1 MHTQTLTSRMAVLL
15 FTDLVGSLRLKSEL
29 GVEAYAAGLRRH
41 DQIIRTVISGF
52 VDARILKDTGDG
64 VFASFGRVS
73 DAVNSALLIQSLLT
87 NETWPNQPLRVRVG
101 IGLGEVALVGEEP
114 DGSPKIVG
122 LAADLTARLMGLA
135 TGGQILLSRVVFD
148 QARQFVRG
156 HPRLP
161 GNAEMP
167 ELRWAAH
174 GSYLMQGCDD
184 PIDVFEVGAQGIA
197 PLTPPPDADK
207 ARRVVAADEEH
218 TLGWRPAA
226 GIPIP
231 GRTGWTLVKRIGIG
245 GFGEVWL
252 GEHKRLHTCRVFKFC
267 FDAEKLRSLKREMTL
282 FKLIRTALG
291 ERPDIARLYEVK
303 LDKPP
308 FFLES
313 EYTSYG
319 NLEEWT
325 AAKDGVQ
332 LLPLSTRIELV
343 AEIAVAVAAA
353 HSVGVLHK
361 DIKPSNI
368 LVYEDSD
375 GRPHPRLSDFGI
387 SSVQDRSRFQ
397 EFDITAMSF
406 TLTESPTSQTGT
418 RMYSPPE
425 SQAGQPFTTEGD
437 VYAIGVLLYQMVMGN
452 LQVPL
457 AQGWER
463 DIDDEILRQDIAHC
477 VEGDPARRLGSAAEL
492 AKRLRSL
499 DQRRQTR
506 DREAQLRY
514 EAQQRSAEK
523 VQAVMRREQLWRV
536 LAGLGFALAALF
548 GLILLVKSMR

>member
-1 MHTQTLTSRMAVLL
+1 V
-15 FTDLVGSLRLKSEL
+15 
-29 GVEAYAAGLRRH
+29 
-41 DQIIRTVISGF
+41 
-52 VDARILKDTGDG
+52 RI
-64 VFASFGRVS
+64 
-73 DAVNSALLIQSLLT
+73 
-87 NETWPNQPLRVRVG
+87 G

-114 DGSPKIVG
+114 DGSAKVVG

-135 TGGQILLSRVVFD
+135 SGGQILLSRAVFD

-161 GNAEMP
+161 GNAAIP
-167 ELRWAAH
+167 DVRWAAH
-174 GSYLMQGCDD
+174 GSYLMHGHDD
-184 PIDVFEVGAQGIA
+184 PIDVFEVGAEGIA

-207 ARRVVAADEEH
+207 ARRAVAADEEP

-231 GRTGWTLVKRIGIG
+231 GRPGWTLVKRVGIG

-252 GEHKRLHTCRVFKFC
+252 GEHRKLHTSRVFKFC

-282 FKLIRTALG
+282 FKLIRSALG

-319 NLEEWT
+319 NLEEW
-325 AAKDGVQ
+325 AAANDGVQ
-332 LLPLSTRIELV
+332 FLTIPTRIELV

-368 LVYEDSD
+368 LIYEDSD

-387 SSVQDRSRFQ
+387 SSVQDRSQFR
-397 EFDITAMSF
+397 EFDITAMGF
-406 TLTESPTSQTGT
+406 TGTEDTSGQTGT

-425 SQAGQPFTTEGD
+425 SQAGRPFTTEGD

-452 LQVPL
+452 LHVPL

-477 VEGDPARRLGSAAEL
+477 VEGDPNRRLGSAAEL

-499 DQRRQTR
+499 EQRRHTR
-506 DREAQLRY
+506 DREAQLRFQ
-514 EAQQRSAEK
+514 EQQRSAEK
-523 VQAVMRREQLWRV
+523 VKAVMQREQLWRI
-536 LAGLGFALAALF
+536 LAGLGFALAGLF
-548 GLILLVKSMR
+548 GLILLVKSLR

>member
-1 MHTQTLTSRMAVLL
+1 MAVLL

-29 GVEAYAAGLRRH
+29 GVEAYAAVLRRH
-41 DQIIRTVISGF
+41 DQIVRTAISGF
-52 VDARILKDTGDG
+52 ADARILKDTGDG
-64 VFASFGRVS
+64 VFASFVRVS
-73 DAVNSALLIQSLLT
+73 DAVNSALLIQSMLA
-87 NETWPNQPLRVRVG
+87 NEPWPNGPPRVRIG

-114 DGSPKIVG
+114 DGSAKVVG

-135 TGGQILLSRVVFD
+135 SGGQILLSRAVFD

-161 GNAEMP
+161 GNAAIP
-167 ELRWAAH
+167 DVRWAAH
-174 GSYLMQGCDD
+174 GSYLMHGHDD
-184 PIDVFEVGAQGIA
+184 PIDVFEVGAEGIA

-207 ARRVVAADEEH
+207 ARRAVAADEEP

-231 GRTGWTLVKRIGIG
+231 GRPGWTLVKRVGIG

-252 GEHKRLHTCRVFKFC
+252 GEHRKLHTSRVFKFC

-282 FKLIRTALG
+282 FKLIRSALG

-319 NLEEWT
+319 NLEEW
-325 AAKDGVQ
+325 AAANDGVQ
-332 LLPLSTRIELV
+332 FLTIPTRIELV

-368 LVYEDSD
+368 LIYEDSD

-387 SSVQDRSRFQ
+387 SSVQDRSQFR
-397 EFDITAMSF
+397 EFDITAMGF
-406 TLTESPTSQTGT
+406 TGTEDTSGQTGT

-425 SQAGQPFTTEGD
+425 SQAGRPFTTEGD

-452 LQVPL
+452 LHVPL

-477 VEGDPARRLGSAAEL
+477 VEGDPNRRLGSAAEL

-499 DQRRQTR
+499 EQRRHTR
-506 DREAQLRY
+506 DREAQLRFQ
-514 EAQQRSAEK
+514 EQQRSAEK
-523 VQAVMRREQLWRV
+523 VKAVMQREQLWRI
-536 LAGLGFALAALF
+536 LAGLGFALAGLF
-548 GLILLVKSMR
+548 GLILLVKSLR